1 MSSEVGFSLEVTADS
16 ETTSCITSQID
27 ALFHGARSHSDQL
40 FAPLHSEASRP
51 TTSNTG
57 IVERC
62 AEDADPDAAE
72 EGPPAKKAKKMQTG
86 LQQSSSRSVGQRL
99 KESTLKESL
108 QTARSQSCRSPAVDY
123 SSTISP
129 VSPRCLSVT
138 QVNTIRVIGQYLKN
152 LGMQETVATLF
163 AESGCRLE
171 DSLAVRLREC
181 CLNGEWDLALHI
193 VGKMTPYV
201 SRSSL
206 LSIRVKLLE
215 EKFVELLTK
224 DQTVQ
229 ALRLLSVDFPS
240 HGSFAERRNF
250 LATLLYVDPNNVD
263 VYAKTGAH
271 RSRQERS
278 ALVSDIQQLL
288 PTSVMLPPCRLE
300 QLLKQSWRM
309 QARDCYLHM
318 AERRGPSPEFILE
331 DHQCSWEDFPL
342 FTSQVLSNH
351 QDEVWCAAFSPCGK
365 YLATG
370 AKCGPTLIWKVV
382 NGRTI
387 EPYKSFGGN
396 QNTAVISWSDDSA
409 LIAVAAAEDPNTDVH
424 VYDVHKGTV
433 YCTLDNRGN
442 DNTVLSFFAGSHPYR
457 LVCADQKGHFC
468 QYILSDNSAKP
479 SGKFEGYR
487 IRAIHCLKNGT
498 VVAADT
504 HNRVRCYR
512 FSDDSDHTLIQE
524 QSQIISFVVDKT
536 ERHILIDTKLHGLR
550 LWDLESA
557 TLLRSYT
564 GAPHHDFVVFSTFG
578 GAEHSYIATGSVDDK
593 VHIWSHKSDRLIAK
607 LSGHTGKV
615 NAVAWNPVYQQ
626 LLVSCSD
633 DSTIRVWTPFN
644 ADNQ

>member
-1 MSSEVGFSLEVTADS
+1 
-16 ETTSCITSQID
+16 
-27 ALFHGARSHSDQL
+27 
-40 FAPLHSEASRP
+40 
-51 TTSNTG
+51 
-57 IVERC
+57 
-62 AEDADPDAAE
+62 
-72 EGPPAKKAKKMQTG
+72 MQTG

-193 VGKMTPYV
+193 VGKMTPY
-201 SRSSL
+201 
-206 LSIRVKLLE
+206 
-215 EKFVELLTK
+215 
-224 DQTVQ
+224 
-229 ALRLLSVDFPS
+229 
-240 HGSFAERRNF
+240 
-250 LATLLYVDPNNVD
+250 NVD

-370 AKCGPTLIWKVV
+370 AKCGPTLIWK
-382 NGRTI
+382 
-387 EPYKSFGGN
+387 
-396 QNTAVISWSDDSA
+396 NTAVISWSDDSA

-424 VYDVHKGTV
+424 VYDVHKGT
-433 YCTLDNRGN
+433 
-442 DNTVLSFFAGSHPYR
+442 
-457 LVCADQKGHFC
+457 
-468 QYILSDNSAKP
+468 
-479 SGKFEGYR
+479 
-487 IRAIHCLKNGT
+487 
-498 VVAADT
+498 
-504 HNRVRCYR
+504 
-512 FSDDSDHTLIQE
+512 
-524 QSQIISFVVDKT
+524 
-536 ERHILIDTKLHGLR
+536 
-550 LWDLESA
+550 
-557 TLLRSYT
+557 
-564 GAPHHDFVVFSTFG
+564 
-578 GAEHSYIATGSVDDK
+578 
-593 VHIWSHKSDRLIAK
+593 
-607 LSGHTGKV
+607 
-615 NAVAWNPVYQQ
+615 
-626 LLVSCSD
+626 
-633 DSTIRVWTPFN
+633 
-644 ADNQ
+644 